1 MKKHFLIALILVSF
15 GHLKSQHVGT
25 FTPNPNRVISDAMIF
40 ISDHEILASD
50 YDNGR
55 VSLINIKTGQS
66 RYLVT
71 GLGKANGLYLSP
83 ITGHLYIANPVADK
97 IYVVD
102 TSDQT
107 LVQTINMQSPSDI
120 IASPNH
126 DTLYISSWQDNR
138 ISQIEVASGTDF
150 TWQWGA
156 PLNAPVGLCYDP
168 QTNDYYVGNFNDR
181 KIYRMNDLGIYYV
194 ATVPAPNTTGNAFL
208 GFIKF
213 ANNKIY
219 ASSLNAHQ
227 IYEIDP
233 AYTDSVKLLAGQA
246 GISGNQDGSPAIA
259 SFSQPNGVLPNAAGD
274 TIWISEY
281 GSGNL
286 RYYTTSSGL
295 GTLKLKAGSE
305 GLSIYPQPATDHIQ
319 LEINEGFEDLQKQE
333 FQLINSSGQVL
344 KSGLKFQAY
353 QNQALDLSGLSP
365 GTYFIQYDYQGESLS
380 QQILIH

>member
-1 MKKHFLIALILVSF
+1 MKNHFTFLLAWLGFSL
-15 GHLKSQHVGT
+15 LNAQHVGT
-25 FTPNPNRVISDAMIF
+25 YNPNPNRVISDAMIF
-40 ISDHEILASD
+40 ASDHEILASD

-55 VSLINIKTGQS
+55 VSLINIQSGQS

-97 IYVVD
+97 IYVID
-102 TSDQT
+102 TSDQS

-126 DTLYISSWQDNR
+126 DTLYVSSWQDNR
-138 ISQIEVASGTDF
+138 ISQIEVATGTQF

-168 QTNDYYVGNFNDR
+168 QSNDYYVGNFNDR

-194 ATVPAPNTTGNAFL
+194 ATVPAPNTTGNAYL

-246 GISGNQDGSPAIA
+246 GISGNQDGSPAVA
-259 SFSQPNGVLPNAAGD
+259 SFSQPNGLLPNATGD

-295 GTLKLKAGSE
+295 GTLYLPADSQP
-305 GLSIYPQPATDHIQ
+305 IRVYPQPAKDRLHIQ
-319 LEINEGFEDLQKQE
+319 IAEGFEDLQNQE
-333 FQLINSSGQVL
+333 FQLINAQGQIL
-344 KSGLKFQAY
+344 RNGLRFEDY
-353 QNQALDLSGLSP
+353 QEQSVDLSDLRTGS
-365 GTYFIQYDYQGESLS
+365 YFIQYQYQGKGYS
-380 QQILIH
+380 QPIQVY